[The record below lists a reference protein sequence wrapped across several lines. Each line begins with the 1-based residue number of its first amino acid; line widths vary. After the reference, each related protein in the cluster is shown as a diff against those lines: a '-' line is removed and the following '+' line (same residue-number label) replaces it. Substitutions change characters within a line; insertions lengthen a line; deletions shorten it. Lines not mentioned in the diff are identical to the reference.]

1 MNLLGKSFDTKR
13 FGKCS
18 VVGYDSEE
26 SVIVMFHRPLGL
38 VKTPVNKLK
47 TGNIFNPYAPSVA
60 GVGYLGVGAYSCTKK
75 IHAYNLWNSLLKR
88 VYDGKRE
95 SYSNVRVCK
104 SWHNFQNFASWCES
118 QPFFNTKDDNGKNYH
133 LDKDILSPKD
143 SKVYSPETCCFV
155 PQEINKLV
163 MQRDKSRGKYP
174 VGVYYSKKDNRYTA
188 QYSVGKSTARFI
200 GNFMTPEEAFQA
212 YKEAKELFIIEKAE
226 EWRGRIEDRVYLA
239 LLDYNI
245 TVND

>member
-18 VVGYDSEE
+18 VVGYDSED
-26 SVIVMFHRPLGL
+26 SVIVMFHKPLGL

-60 GVGYLGVGAYSCTKK
+60 GVGYLGVGGYSCTKNV
-75 IHAYNLWNSLLKR
+75 HAYNLWNSLLKR

-118 QPFFNTKDDNGKNYH
+118 QPF
-133 LDKDILSPKD
+133 LILK
-143 SKVYSPETCCFV
+143 T
-155 PQEINKLV
+155 
-163 MQRDKSRGKYP
+163 
-174 VGVYYSKKDNRYTA
+174 
-188 QYSVGKSTARFI
+188 
-200 GNFMTPEEAFQA
+200 
-212 YKEAKELFIIEKAE
+212 
-226 EWRGRIEDRVYLA
+226 
-239 LLDYNI
+239 I
-245 TVND
+245 TERTTI

>member
-1 MNLLGKSFDTKR
+1 M
-13 FGKCS
+13 
-18 VVGYDSEE
+18 GYDSED
-26 SVIVMFHRPLGL
+26 SVIVMFHKPLGL

-60 GVGYLGVGAYSCTKK
+60 GVGYLGVGGYSCTKNV
-75 IHAYNLWNSLLKR
+75 HAYNLWNSLLKR

-200 GNFMTPEEAFQA
+200 GNFMTPEDAFQA
-212 YKEAKELFIIEKAE
+212 YKEAKELFIIEKSE

>member
-1 MNLLGKSFDTKR
+1 LNLLGKSFDTKR

-60 GVGYLGVGAYSCTKK
+60 GVGYLGVGAYSCTKN

-226 EWRGRIEDRVYLA
+226 DWRGRIEDRVYLA

>member
-1 MNLLGKSFDTKR
+1 MNLVGKSFNTRR

-18 VVGYDSEE
+18 VVGYDSNE
-26 SVIVMFHRPLGL
+26 SVIVMFHKPLGI
-38 VKTPVNKLK
+38 VKTNVKNLK
-47 TGNIFNPYAPSVA
+47 TGNIINPYAPSVA
-60 GVGYLGVGAYSCTKK
+60 GVGYLGVGSYSVDKNK
-75 IHAYNLWNSLLKR
+75 HEYILWNGLLKR

-95 SYSNVRVCK
+95 SYGKVKVCK
-104 SWHNFQNFASWCES
+104 RWHNFQNFAAWCET
-118 QPFFNTKDDNGKNYH
+118 QPFFNAKDDKGRSYQ

-143 SKVYSPETCCFV
+143 NKVYSPDTCSFV

-163 MQRDKSRGKYP
+163 IQRDKSRGEYP
-174 VGVYYSKKDNRYTA
+174 VGVFYSKKANRYTA
-188 QYSVGKSTARFI
+188 QYSVGKSTVTYI